1 VRSVEEQQA
10 RVSAAAVAPRPVRVA
25 IAEAQGLM
33 CAEEVVTER
42 PLPGF
47 DQAAIDGY
55 AVRSVDV
62 LGVGESDSSD
72 DQADDDLRP
81 LSAVQ
86 DEAGESSL
94 PRERVGAPP
103 SGGVRPAGGGVTLP
117 VMGSIEAGVRTPS
130 RLQPGQAVR
139 VQTGA
144 PLPTLADAVLPLR
157 WTDGGQSRVRVL
169 RGVRSGA
176 YVRRTG
182 DDVQPGDVAVRAG
195 TIIGAAQVGLLAA
208 VGRERVLVHPP
219 PRLSVLA
226 VGGELVDISRT
237 PGNGQVYDVNS
248 YALAAAGRDAG
259 AEVNRVGIVS
269 NDPKELG
276 EVVEGQLSRAEIVVI
291 AGAVGGTAAEA
302 VRSVLSDL
310 GEMEVTRV
318 AMHPGSVQGFGQ
330 LGRDGVPTFLLPANP
345 VSALVVFEVMVRPLI
360 RLSLGKRQPMR
371 RMVQARTLSPI
382 TSVAGRK
389 GFLRGQLMRDQDT
402 GEYLVQALGGAPG
415 ASSHLLATLAEANC
429 LVVIPREAEQI
440 RIGEVVDV
448 AFLAQRG

>member
-1 VRSVEEQQA
+1 MRSVEEQQA
-10 RVSAAAVAPRPVRVA
+10 RVAAAAVAPRPVRVA

-62 LGVGESDSSD
+62 LGLGGAADGED
-72 DQADDDLRP
+72 D
-81 LSAVQ
+81 
-86 DEAGESSL
+86 DEAGDGGR
-94 PRERVGAPP
+94 PREI
-103 SGGVRPAGGGVTLP
+103 SLP
-117 VMGSIEAGVRTPS
+117 VMGLIEAGARTPS
-130 RLQPGQAVR
+130 RLQPRQAAR

-144 PLPTLADAVLPLR
+144 PMPTLADAVLPLR
-157 WTDGGQSRVRVL
+157 WTDGGESRVRVL

-195 TIIGAAQVGLLAA
+195 AIIGPAQVGLLAA
-208 VGRERVLVHPP
+208 VGRERVLVHPR
-219 PRLSVLA
+219 PRLTVMC

-259 AEVNRVGIVS
+259 AEVNRVGIVPT
-269 NDPKELG
+269 DPHQLR

-291 AGAVGGTAAEA
+291 AGAVGGAAAEG
-302 VRSVLSDL
+302 VRTVLSQL
-310 GEMEVTRV
+310 GDMEVTRI

-330 LGRDGVPTFLLPANP
+330 LGPDGVPVFLLPANP

-360 RLSLGKRQPMR
+360 RLSLGKRQAMR
-371 RMVQARTLSPI
+371 RIVSARALSPI
-382 TSVAGRK
+382 SSVAGRK
-389 GFLRGQLMRDQDT
+389 GYLRGQLMRDQDT

-429 LVVIPREAEQI
+429 LVIVPSEAEQI
-440 RIGEVVDV
+440 RTGETVDV

>member
-1 VRSVEEQQA
+1 MQ
-10 RVSAAAVAPRPVRVA
+10 AAAVAPRPVRVA
-25 IAEAQGLM
+25 IAEAQGLL

-62 LGVGESDSSD
+62 LGSAGPD
-72 DQADDDLRP
+72 DADDDPNSQL
-81 LSAVQ
+81 
-86 DEAGESSL
+86 SL
-94 PRERVGAPP
+94 PVISSIDAGA
-103 SGGVRPAGGGVTLP
+103 
-117 VMGSIEAGVRTPS
+117 RTPT
-130 RLQPGQAVR
+130 RLQPKQAVR

-144 PLPTLADAVLPLR
+144 PMPTLADAVLPLR
-157 WTDGGQSRVRVL
+157 WTDGGQSRVKVL

-176 YVRRTG
+176 YVRRAG

-208 VGRERVLVHPP
+208 VGRERVLVHPR
-219 PRLSVLA
+219 PRLSVMS

-259 AEVNRVGIVS
+259 AEVTRVGIVD
-269 NDPKELG
+269 NDPKKLREA
-276 EVVEGQLSRAEIVVI
+276 VEGQLSRAEIVVI
-291 AGAVGGTAAEA
+291 AGAVGGAAAES
-302 VRSVLSDL
+302 VRSVLSSL
-310 GEMEVTRV
+310 GEMEVTRI

-330 LGRDGVPTFLLPANP
+330 LGADRIPVFLLPANP

-371 RMVQARTLSPI
+371 RVVEARTLVPI
-382 TSVAGRK
+382 SSVPGRR

-415 ASSHLLATLAEANC
+415 SSSHLLATLAEANC
-429 LVVIPREAEQI
+429 LVMVPGEAEQI
-440 RIGEVVDV
+440 RTGETVDV

>member
-1 VRSVEEQQA
+1 MRSVEEQQA
-10 RVSAAAVAPRPVRVA
+10 RVASAAMAPRPVRVA

-62 LGVGESDSSD
+62 LGVDSD
-72 DQADDDLRP
+72 DADDGGPVD
-81 LSAVQ
+81 
-86 DEAGESSL
+86 
-94 PRERVGAPP
+94 REI
-103 SGGVRPAGGGVTLP
+103 SLP
-117 VMGSIEAGVRTPS
+117 VMGLIEAGARTPS
-130 RLQPGQAVR
+130 RLQPRQAAR

-144 PLPTLADAVLPLR
+144 PMPTLADAVLPLR
-157 WTDGGQSRVRVL
+157 WTDGGDSRVTVL

-195 TIIGAAQVGLLAA
+195 TIIGPAQVGLLAA
-208 VGRERVLVHPP
+208 VGRERVLVHPR
-219 PRLSVLA
+219 PRLSVMC

-259 AEVNRVGIVS
+259 AEVNRVGIVDA
-269 NDPKELG
+269 DPAKLR
-276 EVVEGQLSRAEIVVI
+276 EVVEGQLNRAEALVI
-291 AGAVGGTAAEA
+291 AGAVGGAAAEG
-302 VRSVLSDL
+302 VRSVLAEL
-310 GEMEVTRV
+310 GDMEVTRI

-330 LGRDGVPTFLLPANP
+330 LGPERVPVFLLPANP

-360 RLSLGKRQPMR
+360 RLSLGKRQAHR
-371 RMVQARTLSPI
+371 RIVQARALSPI
-382 TSVAGRK
+382 SSVVGRK
-389 GFLRGQLMRDQDT
+389 GYLRGQLMRDQDT

-429 LVVIPREAEQI
+429 LVIVPSEAEQI
-440 RIGEVVDV
+440 RTGEIVDV

>member
-1 VRSVEEQQA
+1 
-10 RVSAAAVAPRPVRVA
+10 
-25 IAEAQGLM
+25 M

-42 PLPGF
+42 PMPGF

-62 LGVGESDSSD
+62 LGVGGGAG
-72 DQADDDLRP
+72 ADDHDGRDV
-81 LSAVQ
+81 S
-86 DEAGESSL
+86 
-94 PRERVGAPP
+94 
-103 SGGVRPAGGGVTLP
+103 LP
-117 VMGSIEAGVRTPS
+117 VMAMIEAGARTPS
-130 RLQPGQAVR
+130 RLQPRQAAR

-144 PLPTLADAVLPLR
+144 PMPTLADAVLPLR
-157 WTDGGQSRVRVL
+157 WTDGGDNRVRVL

-176 YVRRTG
+176 YVRRAG

-195 TIIGAAQVGLLAA
+195 TIIGPAQVGLLAA
-208 VGRERVLVHPP
+208 VGRERVLVHPR
-219 PRLSVLA
+219 PRLSVMS

-259 AEVNRVGIVS
+259 AEVNRVGIVDT
-269 NDPKELG
+269 DPVQLR
-276 EVVEGQLSRAEIVVI
+276 EVVEGQLNRAEIVVI
-291 AGAVGGTAAEA
+291 AGAVGGAAAES
-302 VRSVLSDL
+302 VRTVLAEL
-310 GEMEVTRV
+310 GEMEVSRIG
-318 AMHPGSVQGFGQ
+318 MHPGSVQGFGQ
-330 LGRDGVPTFLLPANP
+330 LGRDRVPVFLLPANP

-360 RLSLGKRQPMR
+360 RLSLGKRAPMR
-371 RMVQARTLSPI
+371 RVVTARALSPI

-389 GFLRGQLMRDQDT
+389 GYLRGQLMRDQDS

-429 LVVIPREAEQI
+429 LVIVPTDVDEVRT
-440 RIGEVVDV
+440 GETVDV

>member
-1 VRSVEEQQA
+1 MT
-10 RVSAAAVAPRPVRVA
+10 AAAVAPRPVRVA
-25 IAEAQGLM
+25 IAEAQGLL

-62 LGVGESDSSD
+62 LGVGDADRADEQPDEDGEAPDSGPD
-72 DQADDDLRP
+72 R
-81 LSAVQ
+81 
-86 DEAGESSL
+86 
-94 PRERVGAPP
+94 
-103 SGGVRPAGGGVTLP
+103 GGMTLP
-117 VMGSIEAGVRTPS
+117 VMGSVQAGARTPS
-130 RLQPGQAVR
+130 RLQPGQAAR

-208 VGRERVLVHPP
+208 VGRDRVLVHPR
-219 PRLSVLA
+219 PRVSVLA

-248 YALAAAGRDAG
+248 YALAAAARDAG

-269 NDPKELG
+269 NDARELG
-276 EVVEGQLSRAEIVVI
+276 EVVEGQVNRAEIVVI
-291 AGAVGGTAAEA
+291 AGAVGGAAAEA

-310 GEMEVTRV
+310 GEMEVARV

-330 LGRDGVPTFLLPANP
+330 LGRDGVAD
-345 VSALVVFEVMVRPLI
+345 I
-360 RLSLGKRQPMR
+360 
-371 RMVQARTLSPI
+371 
-382 TSVAGRK
+382 SVAGQSGQRA
-389 GFLRGQLMRDQDT
+389 GGVRGDGPAADPVVA
-402 GEYLVQALGGAPG
+402 GQAAADAPGGAGPHAVADHLGGRSQRLSARPADARSGHRRIPG
-415 ASSHLLATLAEANC
+415 AGSGRRAGR
-429 LVVIPREAEQI
+429 LVSFARDA
-440 RIGEVVDV
+440 G
-448 AFLAQRG
+448 RGKLSGRGSP

>member
-1 VRSVEEQQA
+1 MRSVEDQQA
-10 RVSAAAVAPRPVRVA
+10 RVAAAAVAPRPVRVA

-62 LGVGESDSSD
+62 MG
-72 DQADDDLRP
+72 AD
-81 LSAVQ
+81 
-86 DEAGESSL
+86 
-94 PRERVGAPP
+94 
-103 SGGVRPAGGGVTLP
+103 SGGDADVTLP
-117 VMGSIEAGVRTPS
+117 VVSTIAAGERTPT
-130 RLQPGQAVR
+130 RLQPRQAAR

-144 PLPTLADAVLPLR
+144 PMPTLADAVLPLR
-157 WTDGGQSRVRVL
+157 WTDGGDSRVRVL

-195 TIIGAAQVGLLAA
+195 TIIGPAQVGLLAA
-208 VGRERVLVHPP
+208 VGRERVLVHPR
-219 PRLSVLA
+219 PRLTIIS

-259 AEVNRVGIVS
+259 AEVNRVGIVDA
-269 NDPKELG
+269 DPKTLRD
-276 EVVEGQLSRAEIVVI
+276 VVEGQLSRSEAVVI
-291 AGAVGGTAAEA
+291 AGAVGGAAAEGVRA
-302 VRSVLSDL
+302 VLAEL
-310 GEMEVTRV
+310 GEMEVARI
-318 AMHPGSVQGFGQ
+318 AMHPGSVQGFGT
-330 LGRDGVPTFLLPANP
+330 LGRDGVPVFLLPANP

-360 RLSLGKRQPMR
+360 RMSLGKRQPMR
-371 RMVQARTLSPI
+371 RVVPARTLSPI
-382 TSVAGRK
+382 SSVVGRK

-415 ASSHLLATLAEANC
+415 ASHLLATLAEANC
-429 LVVIPREAEQI
+429 LVIVPTEAEQI
-440 RIGEVVDV
+440 RTGESVDV

>member
-1 VRSVEEQQA
+1 MRSVEEQQA
-10 RVSAAAVAPRPVRVA
+10 RVAAAAVAPRPLRVA

-62 LGVGESDSSD
+62 MG
-72 DQADDDLRP
+72 AD
-81 LSAVQ
+81 
-86 DEAGESSL
+86 
-94 PRERVGAPP
+94 
-103 SGGVRPAGGGVTLP
+103 SGGDSDVTLP
-117 VMGSIEAGVRTPS
+117 VVSTIAAGERTPT
-130 RLQPGQAVR
+130 RLQPRQAAR

-144 PLPTLADAVLPLR
+144 PMPTLADAVLPLR
-157 WTDGGQSRVRVL
+157 WTDGGTARVRVL

-195 TIIGAAQVGLLAA
+195 TIIGPAQVGLLAA
-208 VGRERVLVHPP
+208 VGRERVLVHPK
-219 PRLSVLA
+219 PRLTIIS

-259 AEVNRVGIVS
+259 AEVNRVGIVDG
-269 NDPKELG
+269 DPKTLRD
-276 EVVEGQLSRAEIVVI
+276 VVEGQLSRSELVVI
-291 AGAVGGTAAEA
+291 AGAVGGAAAEG
-302 VRSVLSDL
+302 VRSVLAEL
-310 GEMEVTRV
+310 GEMEVARI
-318 AMHPGSVQGFGQ
+318 AMHPGSVQGFGT
-330 LGRDGVPTFLLPANP
+330 LGRDGVPVFLLPANP

-360 RLSLGKRQPMR
+360 RMSLGKRQPMR
-371 RMVQARTLSPI
+371 RVVPARTLSPI
-382 TSVAGRK
+382 SSVVGRK

-415 ASSHLLATLAEANC
+415 ASHLLATLAEANC
-429 LVVIPREAEQI
+429 LVVVPTEAEQI
-440 RIGEVVDV
+440 RTGESVDV

>member
-1 VRSVEEQQA
+1 
-10 RVSAAAVAPRPVRVA
+10 VA

-62 LGVGESDSSD
+62 LN
-72 DQADDDLRP
+72 
-81 LSAVQ
+81 
-86 DEAGESSL
+86 
-94 PRERVGAPP
+94 
-103 SGGVRPAGGGVTLP
+103 AGGFGADEFDNGEVSLP
-117 VMGSIEAGVRTPS
+117 VMGTIDAGARTPS
-130 RLQPGQAVR
+130 RLQPKQAAR

-144 PLPTLADAVLPLR
+144 PMPTLADAVLPLR
-157 WTDGGQSRVRVL
+157 WTDGGQSRVKVL

-208 VGRERVLVHPP
+208 VGRERVLVHPR
-219 PRLSVLA
+219 PRLSVLS

-259 AEVNRVGIVS
+259 AEVNRVGIVDS
-269 NDPKELG
+269 DPAKLR
-276 EVVEGQLSRAEIVVI
+276 EVVEGQLSRAEVVVI
-291 AGAVGGTAAEA
+291 AGAVGGAAAEG
-302 VRSVLSDL
+302 VRAVLSEL
-310 GEMEVTRV
+310 GDMEVTRI

-330 LGRDGVPTFLLPANP
+330 LGRDGVPVFLLPANP

-360 RLSLGKRQPMR
+360 RLSLGKRAPMR
-371 RMVQARTLSPI
+371 RIVQARTLAPI
-382 TSVAGRK
+382 SSVPGRK
-389 GFLRGQLMRDQDT
+389 GYLRGQLMRDQDT
-402 GEYLVQALGGAPG
+402 GEYLVQALGGSPG
-415 ASSHLLATLAEANC
+415 VSSHLLATLAEANC
-429 LVVIPREAEQI
+429 LVVIPSEAEQI
-440 RIGEVVDV
+440 RTGEVVDV

>member
-1 VRSVEEQQA
+1 MRSVEEQQA
-10 RVSAAAVAPRPVRVA
+10 RITAAAVAPRPIRVA
-25 IAEAQGLM
+25 IAEAQGLL

-42 PLPGF
+42 PMPGF

-62 LGVGESDSSD
+62 LGVGEVGVDGLPAPVD
-72 DQADDDLRP
+72 DAGDDARDGL
-81 LSAVQ
+81 V
-86 DEAGESSL
+86 
-94 PRERVGAPP
+94 
-103 SGGVRPAGGGVTLP
+103 LP
-117 VMGSIEAGVRTPS
+117 VMGTIEAGARTPS
-130 RLQPGQAVR
+130 RLQPRQAVR

-157 WTDGGQSRVRVL
+157 WTDGGSSRVRIY
-169 RGVRSGA
+169 RGAPSGA

-195 TIIGAAQVGLLAA
+195 TVVGAAQVGLLAA
-208 VGRERVLVHPP
+208 VGRERVLVHPR
-219 PRLSVLA
+219 PRVSVMA

-248 YALAAAGRDAG
+248 YALAAAARDAG
-259 AEVNRVGIVS
+259 AEVNRIGIVS
-269 NDPKELG
+269 KDPKELR
-276 EVVEGQLSRAEIVVI
+276 EVVAGQISRAEVVVI
-291 AGAVGGTAAEA
+291 AGGVGGAAAEA
-302 VRSVLSDL
+302 VRLVLSEL
-310 GEMEVTRV
+310 GDMEVVRV

-330 LGRDGVPTFLLPANP
+330 LGREGVPTFLLPANP

-371 RMVQARTLSPI
+371 RVIQARTLSPI

-389 GFLRGQLMRDQDT
+389 GFLRGQLMRDQET

-415 ASSHLLATLAEANC
+415 SSHLLATLAEANC
-429 LVVIPREAEQI
+429 LVVVPTGAEQI
-440 RIGEVVDV
+440 RTGEIVDV

>member
-1 VRSVEEQQA
+1 MRSVEEQQA
-10 RVSAAAVAPRPVRVA
+10 RVVAAAVAPRPVRVA

-42 PLPGF
+42 PMPGF

-62 LGVGESDSSD
+62 LGTAGG
-72 DQADDDLRP
+72 DDDEDRE
-81 LSAVQ
+81 
-86 DEAGESSL
+86 DGEDTADRDIS
-94 PRERVGAPP
+94 
-103 SGGVRPAGGGVTLP
+103 LP
-117 VMGSIEAGVRTPS
+117 VMGLIEAGARTPS
-130 RLQPGQAVR
+130 RLQPRQAAR

-144 PLPTLADAVLPLR
+144 PMPTLADAVLPLR
-157 WTDGGQSRVRVL
+157 WTDGGESRVRVL

-195 TIIGAAQVGLLAA
+195 TVIGAAQVGLLAA
-208 VGRERVLVHPP
+208 VGRERVLVHPR
-219 PRLSVLA
+219 PRLSVMS

-259 AEVNRVGIVS
+259 AEVNRVGIVPT
-269 NDPKELG
+269 DPKLLR
-276 EVVEGQLSRAEIVVI
+276 EVVEGQLNRAEVVVI
-291 AGAVGGTAAEA
+291 AGAVGGAAAEG
-302 VRSVLSDL
+302 VRAVLSEL
-310 GEMEVTRV
+310 GDMEVARI

-330 LGRDGVPTFLLPANP
+330 LGPDRVPVFLLPANP

-371 RMVQARTLSPI
+371 RIVRARALSPI
-382 TSVAGRK
+382 GSVTGRK
-389 GFLRGQLMRDQDT
+389 GYLRGQLMRDQDT
-402 GEYLVQALGGAPG
+402 GEYLVQALGSAPG
-415 ASSHLLATLAEANC
+415 ASHLLATLAEANC
-429 LVVIPREAEQI
+429 LVIVPSEVEQI
-440 RIGEVVDV
+440 RTGELVDV

>member
-1 VRSVEEQQA
+1 MRSVEEQQA
-10 RVSAAAVAPRPVRVA
+10 RVAAAAVAPRPVRVA

-62 LGVGESDSSD
+62 LGVGSD
-72 DQADDDLRP
+72 DEADGD
-81 LSAVQ
+81 SA
-86 DEAGESSL
+86 E
-94 PRERVGAPP
+94 REV
-103 SGGVRPAGGGVTLP
+103 SLP
-117 VMGSIEAGVRTPS
+117 VMGVIEAGARTPS
-130 RLQPGQAVR
+130 RLQPRQAAR

-144 PLPTLADAVLPLR
+144 PMPTLADAVLPLR
-157 WTDGGQSRVRVL
+157 WTDGGDARVTVL

-182 DDVQPGDVAVRAG
+182 DDVQPGDVAVRSG
-195 TIIGAAQVGLLAA
+195 TIIGPAQVGLLAA
-208 VGRERVLVHPP
+208 VGRERVLVHPR
-219 PRLSVLA
+219 PRLSVMC

-259 AEVNRVGIVS
+259 AEVNRVGIVDT
-269 NDPKELG
+269 DPKELR
-276 EVVEGQLSRAEIVVI
+276 EVVEGQINRAEVVVI
-291 AGAVGGTAAEA
+291 AGAVGGAAAES
-302 VRSVLSDL
+302 VRSVLAEL
-310 GEMEVTRV
+310 GEMEVTRI

-330 LGRDGVPTFLLPANP
+330 LGRDGVPVFLLPANP

-360 RLSLGKRQPMR
+360 RLSLGKRQAHR
-371 RMVQARTLSPI
+371 RVVQARTLSPI
-382 TSVAGRK
+382 SSVVGRK
-389 GFLRGQLMRDQDT
+389 GYLRGQLMRDQDT

-429 LVVIPREAEQI
+429 LVVVPTEAEQI
-440 RIGEVVDV
+440 RTGEVVDV

>member
-1 VRSVEEQQA
+1 M
-10 RVSAAAVAPRPVRVA
+10 AAAVAPRPVRVA

-62 LGVGESDSSD
+62 ASVGDSDDLDDDAEFEPDGVEVRLPVVGE
-72 DQADDDLRP
+72 
-81 LSAVQ
+81 
-86 DEAGESSL
+86 
-94 PRERVGAPP
+94 
-103 SGGVRPAGGGVTLP
+103 
-117 VMGSIEAGVRTPS
+117 IEAGARTPS
-130 RLQPGQAVR
+130 RLQPRQAAR

-144 PLPTLADAVLPLR
+144 PIPTLADAVLPLR
-157 WTDGGQSRVRVL
+157 WTDGGDSKVRVL

-176 YVRRTG
+176 YIRRAG

-195 TIIGAAQVGLLAA
+195 AIIGAAQVGLLAA
-208 VGRERVLVHPP
+208 VGRERVLVHPR
-219 PRLSVLA
+219 PRLSVMS
-226 VGGELVDISRT
+226 VGGELVDINRT

-269 NDPKELG
+269 TDPKELR
-276 EVVEGQLSRAEIVVI
+276 ETVEGQLNRAELVVI
-291 AGAVGGTAAEA
+291 AGAVGGSAAENI
-302 VRSVLSDL
+302 VSVLSKL
-310 GEMEVTRV
+310 GEIEVSRV

-330 LGRDGVPTFLLPANP
+330 LGPEGVPTFLLPANP
-345 VSALVVFEVMVRPLI
+345 VGALVAFEVMVRPLI

-371 RMVQARTLSPI
+371 RVVEARTLSPI
-382 TSVAGRK
+382 SSVPGRR
-389 GFLRGQLMRDQDT
+389 GYLRGQLMRDQDS
-402 GEYLVQALGGAPG
+402 GEYLVQALGAPG

-429 LVVIPREAEQI
+429 LVLVPSDAEQI
-440 RIGEVVDV
+440 RTGEIVSV

>member
-10 RVSAAAVAPRPVRVA
+10 RVAAAAVAPRPVRVA

-62 LGVGESDSSD
+62 LGVDPGDE
-72 DQADDDLRP
+72 ADDGD
-81 LSAVQ
+81 
-86 DEAGESSL
+86 D
-94 PRERVGAPP
+94 REV
-103 SGGVRPAGGGVTLP
+103 SLP
-117 VMGSIEAGVRTPS
+117 VMGVIEAGTRTPS
-130 RLQPGQAVR
+130 RLQPRQAAR

-144 PLPTLADAVLPLR
+144 PMPTLADAVLPLR
-157 WTDGGQSRVRVL
+157 WTDGGESRVRVL
-169 RGVRSGA
+169 RSVRSGA
-176 YVRRTG
+176 YVRHTG

-208 VGRERVLVHPP
+208 VGRERVLVHPR
-219 PRLSVLA
+219 PRLSVMC

-259 AEVNRVGIVS
+259 AEVNRVGIVDTDS
-269 NDPKELG
+269 AELRD
-276 EVVEGQLSRAEIVVI
+276 VVEGQLNRAEVVVI
-291 AGAVGGTAAEA
+291 AGGVGGAAAES
-302 VRSVLSDL
+302 VRAVLSEL
-310 GEMEVTRV
+310 GEMEVSRI

-330 LGRDGVPTFLLPANP
+330 LGRDGVPVFLLPANP

-360 RLSLGKRQPMR
+360 RMSLGKRQPLR
-371 RMVQARTLSPI
+371 RVVQARTLSPI
-382 TSVAGRK
+382 SSVAGRK
-389 GFLRGQLMRDQDT
+389 GYLRGQLMRDQDT
-402 GEYLVQALGGAPG
+402 GEYMVQALGGAPG
-415 ASSHLLATLAEANC
+415 SSSHLLATLAEANC
-429 LVVIPREAEQI
+429 LVIVPSDAEQV
-440 RIGEVVDV
+440 RTGEVIDV